1 MVSSACLE
9 MKPTWLSCFWV
20 LQNSALKVCFFCPDV
35 HWRFDS
41 LALSMIFHLKK
52 WMHQIQYI
60 KIWFGV
66 LQWHPA
72 HCFLLGQHLPASK
85 STEKVVHVSP
95 LRILFVGLLDAF
107 HQKMLRFQLEI
118 KKRRWHTMREP
129 YFKVKNHL
137 QPPARLVAII
147 VTMTAVALRS
157 VFKPY
162 QSNLSRTVLGDWF
175 QLLYFCSGS
184 EIPMGCVCRRI
195 TMCSFDMYLN
205 YFKFIYIYIYN
216 FLLVLNEQFWDW
228 NDKIDLKMLKDWNV
242 IACIV

>member
-1 MVSSACLE
+1 
-9 MKPTWLSCFWV
+9 
-20 LQNSALKVCFFCPDV
+20 
-35 HWRFDS
+35 
-41 LALSMIFHLKK
+41 
-52 WMHQIQYI
+52 
-60 KIWFGV
+60 
-66 LQWHPA
+66 
-72 HCFLLGQHLPASK
+72 
-85 STEKVVHVSP
+85 
-95 LRILFVGLLDAF
+95 
-107 HQKMLRFQLEI
+107 
-118 KKRRWHTMREP
+118 MREP

-216 FLLVLNEQFWDW
+216 FLLVLNEQF
-228 NDKIDLKMLKDWNV
+228 
-242 IACIV
+242 